1 MANHKSAAKRARQAS
16 KKRLA
21 NRYVKKTTRTAIKTL
36 RELEVKDEAEKF
48 LPKVI
53 KLVDGLVKRNIWH
66 QNKGA
71 NLKSSL
77 MKHVNSLS

>member
-1 MANHKSAAKRARQAS
+1 MANHKSAAKRARQAT

-36 RELEVKDEAEKF
+36 RELEVKAEAEQF

-66 QNKGA
+66 KNKGA

-77 MKHVNSLS
+77 MKHVDSLS